1 MGAAAATAGAG
12 AHAELD
18 LCNPATARA
27 VARRAG
33 LGLKRRLGQNLL
45 VDRAVVEA
53 LVEALDPGPLDE
65 VYEIGPG
72 IGTLTSALSHRAARV
87 VAVELDEACLRAL
100 EITQHRH
107 PNVVAV
113 HGDALRTTAADLG
126 LGPGYLAAG
135 NIPYNLTGALLQRL
149 LEAEPPPRRAVL
161 LVQREVAA
169 RLDAAAGDWS
179 LSTLAVRSL
188 AGVERLGDV
197 PPAAFTPVPAVH
209 SSILRLTP
217 CPLLGPAERAAVL
230 ALARRTFTMRRK
242 TLRHGV
248 TYALDGDGLRAVAV
262 LAASGIDPGRR
273 PGSLGLEEWRAL
285 ATAVAQEGDRRQAGS
300 ACGRSGGSSPV
311 RSEE

>member
-1 MGAAAATAGAG
+1 MAAGAPIV
-12 AHAELD
+12 AADTHDELD
-18 LCNPATARA
+18 LCNPGTARA

-45 VDRAVVEA
+45 VDRDVVER
-53 LVEALDPGPLDE
+53 LVDALDPGPEDE

-72 IGTLTSALSHRAARV
+72 IGTLTSALRRRAGRV

-100 EITQHRH
+100 AITQHRH
-107 PNVVAV
+107 ANVVVV
-113 HGDALRTTAADLG
+113 HGDALRTTAAGLG

-169 RLDAAAGDWS
+169 RLDAAPGDWS

-188 AGVERLGDV
+188 AEVERLGDV
-197 PPAAFTPVPAVH
+197 PPEAFTPPPAVH

-217 CPLLGPAERAAVL
+217 RPVLGPAERAAVL
-230 ALARRTFTMRRK
+230 ALARRAFTMRRK

-248 TYALDGDGLRAVAV
+248 THALDGDGARALAV
-262 LAASGIDPGRR
+262 LEAAGVDAGRR
-273 PGSLGLEEWRAL
+273 PGSLSLEEWRAL
-285 ATAVAQEGDRRQAGS
+285 AGAAAGDS
-300 ACGRSGGSSPV
+300 A
-311 RSEE
+311 

>member
-1 MGAAAATAGAG
+1 MRAAAATAGADT
-12 AHAELD
+12 HSELD

-45 VDRAVVEA
+45 VDRGVVEE
-53 LVEALDPGPLDE
+53 LVDALDPGPQDE

-72 IGTLTSALSHRAARV
+72 IGTLTSALSHRARRV

-107 PNVVAV
+107 PNVLAV
-113 HGDALRTTAADLG
+113 HGDALRTTAVDEG
-126 LGPGYLAAG
+126 LAPGYLAAG

-169 RLDAAAGDWS
+169 RLDAAPGDWS

-188 AGVERLGDV
+188 AGVERLRDV
-197 PPAAFTPVPAVH
+197 PPGAFTPPPAVH

-217 CPLLGPAERAAVL
+217 RPMLGAAERATVL
-230 ALARRTFTMRRK
+230 ALARRAFTMRRK

-248 TYALDGDGLRAVAV
+248 THALDGDGAAA
-262 LAASGIDPGRR
+262 LAALAAAGIDPGRR
-273 PGSLGLEEWRAL
+273 PGSLSVDEWRAL
-285 ATAVAQEGDRRQAGS
+285 ATAVTGGRR
-300 ACGRSGGSSPV
+300 
-311 RSEE
+311 